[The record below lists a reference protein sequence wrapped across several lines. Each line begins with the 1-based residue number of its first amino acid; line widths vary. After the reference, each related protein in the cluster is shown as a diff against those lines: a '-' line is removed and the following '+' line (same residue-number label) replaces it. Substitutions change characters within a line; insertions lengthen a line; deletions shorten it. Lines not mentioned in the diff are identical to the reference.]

1 MGALRAGDA
10 RARLVGPAGIRQAQS
25 PTAAWDAA
33 PFREAPPSSILLA
46 VLLAACLLGLAPT
59 ATAVVLVSP
68 AAPVRPV
75 PQAPPPR
82 EAWRV
87 QVDQALGRLAGTAT
101 GRPLAALV
109 RDGVRFVYEENGSL
123 LYMDG
128 EDAIYIGP
136 QFLDD
141 VPDWQLAVMLGHE
154 LEHARQQRLGL
165 RRHSDISAREAG
177 AFLVQCRVWV
187 ELGGRVIKE
196 NLAENA
202 KNSQD
207 MAAWTLHPWAA
218 LAAIGVRTDRPL
230 DLSGEGAGAYFR
242 GILEAEAAWRLG
254 RRDIPTE
261 PDADAAASFILRQAG
276 AFASERA
283 DGRVSDWLAGAL
295 GSAAGLAPGA
305 SVAIGGEP
313 SGKDLQALATLPF
326 RVEAVREGDGWRLR
340 RP

>member
-1 MGALRAGDA
+1 ML
-10 RARLVGPAGIRQAQS
+10 LV
-25 PTAAWDAA
+25 
-33 PFREAPPSSILLA
+33 
-46 VLLAACLLGLAPT
+46 ACLLGLVQSASAAP
-59 ATAVVLVSP
+59 VVSIP

-82 EAWRV
+82 EPWRV

-128 EDAIYIGP
+128 EDAVYIGP

-187 ELGGRVIKE
+187 ELGGRVLKE
-196 NLAENA
+196 NLGENA

-207 MAAWTLHPWAA
+207 MAAWTQHPWAA

-230 DLSGEGAGAYFR
+230 DLSGEGAAAYFR
-242 GILEAEAAWRLG
+242 DVQDSERAWRRG
-254 RRDIPTE
+254 RRDMPTE

-283 DGRVSDWLAGAL
+283 EGRISDWLAGAL
-295 GSAAGLAPGA
+295 GSAAGLAPGG

-313 SGKDLQALATLPF
+313 SGKDRQALATLPF
-326 RVEAVREGDGWRLR
+326 RVEAVRDEDGWRLR
-340 RP
+340 RPLN